1 MESTNNNDIT
11 KKMNKKLLQLL
22 HCFINDLVVAF
33 DERKNGI
40 LSSCELIL
48 KLETIDNIE
57 NHESIKQFLET
68 IYKHNSK
75 ITKRDEKLFTNF
87 TIFKDI
93 NMTELWEVATDQN
106 KQAIWKY
113 LQSFAIISIHFYSS
127 KTVKQL
133 LDGDNDVLDNHNKK
147 DLKDVKNLNELS
159 KSVKEKPKQKVD
171 NNNMLG
177 DMSQFL
183 EGSDIGKLAMDI
195 ATEINVDEFK
205 NDIDPNTNPM
215 EMLQSGNFMDM
226 FKKINETVSSKIS
239 NGEINPETMMSQM
252 MNMMP
257 MMNENPL
264 FKNMMNNENLKNIVN
279 DE

>member
-33 DERKNGI
+33 EERKNGI
-40 LSSCELIL
+40 LSCCELIL

-75 ITKRDEKLFTNF
+75 ITKRDEKLFVDF
-87 TIFKDI
+87 TIFKDV

-195 ATEINVDEFK
+195 ANEINVDEFK

>member
-33 DERKNGI
+33 EERKNGI
-40 LSSCELIL
+40 LSCCELIL
-48 KLETIDNIE
+48 KLENIDNIE

-75 ITKRDEKLFTNF
+75 ITKRDEKLFTDF
-87 TIFKDI
+87 TIFKDV

>member
-33 DERKNGI
+33 EERKNGI
-40 LSSCELIL
+40 LSCCELIL

-75 ITKRDEKLFTNF
+75 ITKRDEKLFVDF
-87 TIFKDI
+87 TIFKDV

-195 ATEINVDEFK
+195 ANEINVDEFK

-264 FKNMMNNENLKNIVN
+264 FKNMMNNENLKNIGN

>member
-33 DERKNGI
+33 EERKNGI

-75 ITKRDEKLFTNF
+75 ITKRDEKLFTDF
-87 TIFKDI
+87 TIFKDV

-133 LDGDNDVLDNHNKK
+133 LDGDNGVLDNHNKK

>member
-33 DERKNGI
+33 EERKNSI
-40 LSSCELIL
+40 LSSCDLIL
-48 KLETIDNIE
+48 KLETIDTIE
-57 NHESIKQFLET
+57 NYDAIKQFLET

-75 ITKRDEKLFTNF
+75 ITKRDEKLFTDF
-87 TIFKDI
+87 TIFKDV

>member
-33 DERKNGI
+33 EERKNGI
-40 LSSCELIL
+40 LSSCDLIL

-57 NHESIKQFLET
+57 NYNAIKQFLET

-75 ITKRDEKLFTNF
+75 ITKRDEKLFTDF
-87 TIFKDI
+87 TIFKDV
-93 NMTELWEVATDQN
+93 NMTELWEVSTDQN

-171 NNNMLG
+171 NNNILG